1 MARRLKG
8 RHQAEQDAG
17 SEGDRGGERQNVPID
32 LGPSDRGQIGRQHGR
47 ERVEAPGA
55 DEEPEYA
62 AAHRKQQTLGEQ
74 LSNHSRTAC
83 TEGQS
88 NGDLPPAAGP
98 ARKQQVR
105 DVGAGDEEHEADRGQ
120 QHQQRRADVADDL
133 LVERDYCERHALIGI
148 WMCLLQPA
156 GERARSDARAFEI
169 EAGPESRD
177 RAQDDHA
184 ARWRRA
190 VQPSGPPDLRIRDD
204 RRPEG
209 VRHDADNLV
218 GLAAERH
225 LTSESPRVSAE
236 APYPESVR
244 DDRNP
249 RRTRT
254 VVLEREIAPARGRDA
269 QNGEVLEGD
278 LLPDERFWIAKS
290 RDRRLPASD
299 GGHTFER
306 SVLAGQIHEVPG
318 GGEFARGAAAG
329 RHVLPDHRDSVRIPV
344 WQGPEQQ
351 GIHHAEDGR
360 VGADPEREGHGHHS
374 REPGSS
380 GDHSERILQV
390 LQKPVHPKSSCFV
403 RIGRS
408 TPSEPHAVPWVAES
422 VIMYGGF

>member
-1 MARRLKG
+1 MAESASRLQVPTRSPSTPPHTASSRLSVSSCRTTRVRR
-8 RHQAEQDAG
+8 
-17 SEGDRGGERQNVPID
+17 
-32 LGPSDRGQIGRQHGR
+32 
-47 ERVEAPGA
+47 APRA
-55 DEEPEYA
+55 
-62 AAHRKQQTLGEQ
+62 
-74 LSNHSRTAC
+74 SRTAISRRRLDPRASSRFA
-83 TEGQS
+83 TLAQAMRS
-88 NGDLPPAAGP
+88 TKPTAASSTSSD
-98 ARKQQVR
+98 VR
-105 DVGAGDEEHEADRGQ
+105 MSP
-120 QHQQRRADVADDL
+120 DDL

-148 WMCLLQPA
+148 WMCQLQPA
-156 GERARSDARAFEI
+156 GDRPRSDARAFEV

-190 VQPSGPPDLRIRDD
+190 VQPPGPPDLGIRDD

-218 GLAAERH
+218 RLAAERH
-225 LTSESPRVSAE
+225 LTSENSRVSAE
-236 APYPESVR
+236 ASYPEAVR

-254 VVLEREIAPARGRDA
+254 VVLEREIAPACGRDA
-269 QNGEVLEGD
+269 QNAEVLEGD
-278 LLPDERFWIAKS
+278 LLPDERFRIAKS

-306 SVLAGQIHEVPG
+306 FVLAGQIHEVPG
-318 GGEFARGAAAG
+318 GGVFARGAAAG

-360 VGADPEREGHGHHS
+360 VGADPEREGHGHHG

-380 GDHSERILQV
+380 GDHSERIPQV